1 MNATQQHPFEAILGW
16 LDSLPPDLR
25 HTIALVVLLHV
36 PDLTKP
42 DDWSDRDGG
51 ETVLREW
58 LSPTQRRA
66 ATVVGKAVIFRAI
79 LCFKC
84 KNFFSKDRQE
94 SIREWQ
100 LQFREHLVE
109 TGNNDFA
116 EKIGDHL
123 QQLPLRQAH
132 WTKAAQSWDRLCDTD
147 LSDGALEL
155 YEHEN
160 PPRLWG

>member
-58 LSPTQRRA
+58 LSHLKTRRYSCWE
-66 ATVVGKAVIFRAI
+66 GRNFSSHSM
-79 LCFKC
+79 FKM
-84 KNFFSKDRQE
+84 
-94 SIREWQ
+94 
-100 LQFREHLVE
+100 
-109 TGNNDFA
+109 
-116 EKIGDHL
+116 
-123 QQLPLRQAH
+123 
-132 WTKAAQSWDRLCDTD
+132 
-147 LSDGALEL
+147 
-155 YEHEN
+155 
-160 PPRLWG
+160 